1 MAAPHRGNT
10 GFGTYFITAD
20 TFQKHSLFQSQGLAE
35 LFLQV
40 LFHYRSQHKYLLHE
54 FVVMPD
60 HFHLLIT
67 PTLTLERALQ
77 LIKGGFS
84 FRAKKEL
91 GFGGEIW
98 EKSFH
103 DRRVRSWEQYCAFRR
118 YIHLNPVRKGLV
130 SRAEDYPYSSARS
143 GVVLD
148 DVPQRLKPSGVV
160 AGLSQR

>member
-10 GFGTYFITAD
+10 GYSSYFITAS
-20 TFQKHSLFQSQGLAE
+20 TYQRRLIFQSDQMAHLLVE
-35 LFLQV
+35 VML
-40 LFHYRSQHKYLLHE
+40 HYRQKKKFLLHA

-60 HFHLLIT
+60 HFHLLLT

-98 EKSFH
+98 ERSFY
-103 DRRVRSWEQYCAFRR
+103 DRRIRDLAEYENCWN
-118 YIHLNPVRKGLV
+118 YIHQNPVKAGLAE
-130 SRAEDYPYSSARS
+130 RANNYPHSSAS
-143 GVVLD
+143 GFVLD
-148 DVPQRLKPSGVV
+148 AVPQRLKPII
-160 AGLSQR
+160 LSA